1 MSPAGS
7 TAQASPASTAEFAGI
22 PGLDVPDMLIL
33 AVLGGMGLAFMLVIV
48 VVARAA
54 LRARHAE
61 RDLRAR
67 HDRLSRELNI
77 LKTLLNSESQA
88 LIVWEL
94 GDDNPRLVTYSLRA
108 ETGIPVQLR
117 KILRFASWLERD
129 SAVEFEA
136 CLSELRSGGVAFN
149 RLLHTAGGGSIE
161 AEGTPSGSFIVL
173 RFRELREH
181 GKERARLSDKLREA
195 EDELASKGALLQ
207 ALPVSVWFRGP
218 DDKLQ
223 WVNQAYISAVD
234 AASLDE
240 VVDGQIE
247 LLETRQRANI
257 RSAVGAGSIF
267 RQRLQTIVAGMR
279 RSYDV
284 VAVPVERAS
293 AGAAID
299 VAPLE
304 TAKGELERQ
313 TAAHAR
319 TLDCVTTGVAIFS
332 SDRHLSFSNS
342 AFARLW
348 QLEPAWLNERP
359 SFGEILDRL
368 RAARLLPEQADYR
381 GWRNRQMA
389 TFDGAAKT
397 EMQEE
402 LWYLPDGRSIHII
415 SDQRPDGGVTFL
427 YDDVTEKLALESSY
441 NALIRVQRET
451 LDHLREGVAVFST
464 DGKLRLHN
472 PAFSDIWGL
481 PAEFLDTGPHIE
493 DIVRKSGHRAQGDYP
508 WTPAVHAATGISDE
522 RRGHESCIELKD
534 GRTVAHA
541 VVPLPDGATMLTYV
555 DITDSKRAEAALIQR
570 NEALEAA
577 DRLKNNFLSHVSYE
591 LRTPLTSIIGY
602 SEFMGSDQVGPLNER
617 QREFLGHIRS
627 SSQDLLAIINAI
639 LDLATIDAG
648 ALDLKMAEV
657 DVRTLVDAAELGVR
671 ERLSSEEITLDVSIA
686 PDIGTI
692 VADDKRITQILY
704 NLLSNAIG
712 FSEHG
717 GSIALDCVRE
727 GAMIRFSVQD
737 TGCGIPE
744 DFQEK
749 VFKRF
754 ESRPHGS
761 RHRGVGLGLALVK
774 SLVELHGGRV
784 ELRSAQGSGT
794 TVSVLLPQN
803 GQRRAGGDAASTQKA
818 LIVH

>member
-1 MSPAGS
+1 MSSNA
-7 TAQASPASTAEFAGI
+7 TFASTQTIAHAELSSLFGSKA
-22 PGLDVPDMLIL
+22 PDMLVLAVAGGLIL
-33 AVLGGMGLAFMLVIV
+33 AVLLA
-48 VVARAA
+48 VVAMIRAIM
-54 LRARHAE
+54 RARRAE
-61 RDLRAR
+61 GELRAR

-77 LKTLLNSESQA
+77 LKTLLSSESQA

-94 GDDNPRLVTYSLRA
+94 GDDSPRLVTYSLRA
-108 ETGIPVQLR
+108 ETGVPVELR

-136 CLSELRSGGVAFN
+136 CLSGLRSEGIAFN
-149 RLLHTAGGGSIE
+149 RLLHTANGSSIE
-161 AEGTPSGSFIVL
+161 AEGMPSGSFIVL
-173 RFRELREH
+173 RFRELRDH
-181 GKERARLSDKLREA
+181 GKERARLANRLREV
-195 EDELASKGALLQ
+195 EDELATRNALLQ
-207 ALPVSVWFRGP
+207 ALPVSVWLRGS
-218 DDKLQ
+218 DDRLQ
-223 WVNQAYISAVD
+223 WVNQAYIAAVD

-240 VVDGQIE
+240 VVEKQIE

-257 RSAVGAGSIF
+257 RGAVAAGSIF

-279 RSYDV
+279 RSYDI
-284 VAVPVERAS
+284 VAVPIERAS

-332 SDRHLSFSNS
+332 SDRHLSFSNA

-359 SFGEILDRL
+359 GFGEFLDRL
-368 RAARLLPEQADYR
+368 RAARRLPEQADYR

-389 TFDGAAKT
+389 AFDGAAKV
-397 EMQEE
+397 EMQEQ

-427 YDDVTEKLALESSY
+427 YDDVTEKLALESRY

-464 DGKLRLHN
+464 DGRLRLHN

-481 PAEFLDTGPHIE
+481 SAEFLDTSPHIE
-493 DIVRKSGHRAQGDYP
+493 ELARRSADRAQDSTC
-508 WTPAVHAATGISDE
+508 WAPALQAATGISDE
-522 RRGHESCIELKD
+522 RHSLESCIEFND

-577 DRLKNNFLSHVSYE
+577 DRLKNRFLSHVSYE

-617 QREFLGHIRS
+617 QGEYLGHIRS
-627 SSQDLLAIINAI
+627 SSQDLLAIINDI

-657 DVRTLVDAAELGVR
+657 DVRAIVDAAELGVR
-671 ERLSSEEITLDVSIA
+671 ERLSSEHLTLDVSVAPEIRTIIA
-686 PDIGTI
+686 DE
-692 VADDKRITQILY
+692 KRITQILY

-712 FSEHG
+712 FSEPG
-717 GSIALDCVRE
+717 GSISLDCIRE

-761 RHRGVGLGLALVK
+761 RHRGAGLGLALVK

-784 ELRSAQGSGT
+784 ELRSAQGTGT
-794 TVSVLLPQN
+794 TVSVLIPHN
-803 GQRRAGGDAASTQKA
+803 AQRRLGSNTTDAGNA
-818 LIVH
+818 LAVG